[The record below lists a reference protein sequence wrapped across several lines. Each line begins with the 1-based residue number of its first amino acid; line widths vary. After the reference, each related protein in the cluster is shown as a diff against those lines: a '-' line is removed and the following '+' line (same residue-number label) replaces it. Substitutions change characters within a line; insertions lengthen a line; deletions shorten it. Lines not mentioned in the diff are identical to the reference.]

1 MSFDDLRKRTKDW
14 LVEHDSPGMVDVV
27 DQILARYGEVLFAK
41 AASTNN
47 EDWATTERRLSVEYD
62 PDVWS
67 NDFVDDADEF
77 LKEFNKHYCNEI
89 ACELAGIYK
98 DYTEFYPVYLI
109 TTRRGR
115 DNVVS
120 FYTTLSFKG
129 LT

>member
-14 LVEHDSPGMVDVV
+14 LVEHDSDGMVEVV
-27 DQILARYGEVLFAK
+27 DQILDRYGDDLLTK
-41 AASTNN
+41 ASSTEN
-47 EDWATTERRLSVEYD
+47 EDWTTIERRLSIEYD

-67 NDFVDDADEF
+67 SDFADPDEV
-77 LKEFNKHYCNEI
+77 LKEFNKHYSNEI

>member
-1 MSFDDLRKRTKDW
+1 MTDDLRKRTNDW
-14 LVEHDSPGMVDVV
+14 LVEHGSVGMIDVV
-27 DQILARYGEVLFAK
+27 DQILARYGDDLMTK
-41 AASTNN
+41 AASIEN
-47 EDWATTERRLSVEYD
+47 EDWTTVERRLSIEYD

-67 NDFVDDADEF
+67 NDFADPGEVT
-77 LKEFNKHYCNEI
+77 KEFNKHYTNEI
-89 ACELAGIYK
+89 ACELAGIYA